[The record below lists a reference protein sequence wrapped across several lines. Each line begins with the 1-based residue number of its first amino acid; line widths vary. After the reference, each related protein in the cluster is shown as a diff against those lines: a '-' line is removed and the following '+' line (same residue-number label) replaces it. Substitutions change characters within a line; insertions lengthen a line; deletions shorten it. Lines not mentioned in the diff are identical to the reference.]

1 MSTNKT
7 VARVLCAMFLPLALY
22 SGFNRHGVEF
32 AAFSFFFV
40 LFGFAERQIDKD
52 DTNPPTYATN

>member
-1 MSTNKT
+1 MNTNKI
-7 VARVLCAMFLPLALY
+7 VAHTICAMFLLLAIY
-22 SGFNRHGVEF
+22 SAYNRHGVEF

-40 LFGFAERQIDKD
+40 VFGFAARATDKD